1 MKPGKRD
8 IKTNLLI
15 QGEELEALQDIS
27 YCFTECF
34 GLDARIDNYK
44 GIRPLGLYSWDF
56 DCLIAGI
63 ESIFMDER
71 TKNALSPD
79 AAKALT
85 DLLSRIK
92 AIDAAVYPQIPRGRR

>member
-15 QGEELEALQDIS
+15 QGDELAALQDIS

-34 GLDARIDNYK
+34 GLDTRIINYK
-44 GIRPLGLYSWDF
+44 GVRPLGLYSWDF
-56 DCLIAGI
+56 ECLIAGI
-63 ESIFMDER
+63 ESIFMDEK

-79 AAKALT
+79 TAKALT
-85 DLLSRIK
+85 DLLTRIK
-92 AIDAAVYPQIPRGRR
+92 AIDAAVYP

>member
-1 MKPGKRD
+1 MKAGKGD

-15 QGEELEALQDIS
+15 QGEELAALQDIS

-56 DCLIAGI
+56 ECLIAGI

-79 AAKALT
+79 TAKTLT
-85 DLLSRIK
+85 DLLSRIQTLY
-92 AIDAAVYPQIPRGRR
+92 AAVYLKIPRGRR